1 MSPTPTLQRTL
12 ATRDRRCN
20 PRFLISTQVEY
31 TVGRLHGKGVI
42 RNISG
47 RGVFMQIGR
56 TLPVGRPLELLIDWP
71 TKLDGN
77 LRLQLSVKGKVLRST
92 ADGTAVG
99 VLGFECRFDSSRRK
113 SDPPVGPLNG

>member
-1 MSPTPTLQRTL
+1 MAPTPSLQRTL
-12 ATRDRRCN
+12 ATGDRRGN
-20 PRFLISTQVEY
+20 PRFRISAQLEY

-42 RNISG
+42 RDICG
-47 RGVFMQIGR
+47 RGLFMQIGR

-71 TKLDGN
+71 TNLDGN
-77 LRLQLSVKGKVLRST
+77 LRCRLSVKGKVLRST